1 MKIKI
6 ISGTYGHRPAGA
18 VHPQPISAGETCDVP
33 EGEAKRLI
41 ALGIALPVAQAPAE
55 GVATAP
61 AASAGL
67 GPGVTMRTVGNPLED
82 LAFED
87 GEVLDIVDGHFTV
100 ESLMKMTRADM
111 ESLAG
116 DLGLDVSGCKSK
128 ADVAAELAK
137 VDIDPPEP
145 GDGEVP
151 PEIGA
156 EAPVV

>member
-6 ISGTYGHRPAGA
+6 MSGIYGHRPAGA
-18 VHPQPISAGETCDVP
+18 VHPQPVAAGETCDVP

-41 ALGIALPVAQAPAE
+41 ALGIALPVAQTLAE
-55 GVATAP
+55 DVATAP

-128 ADVAAELAK
+128 ADVADELAK
-137 VDIDPPEP
+137 VDIDPPKP
-145 GDGEVP
+145 GDGEAP

>member
-18 VHPQPISAGETCDVP
+18 VHPQSISAGETCDVP

-41 ALGIALPVAQAPAE
+41 TLGIALPVAQTPAE
-55 GVATAP
+55 DVATAP
-61 AASAGL
+61 AAHAGL
-67 GPGVTMRTVGNPLED
+67 GPGVTMRMVDNPLEG
-82 LAFED
+82 LAFEE

-100 ESLMKMTRADM
+100 ESLMKMTRAAM

-137 VDIDPPEP
+137 ADVYPPEP
-145 GDGEVP
+145 GDSEP
-151 PEIGA
+151 LPQLDA

>member
-18 VHPQPISAGETCDVP
+18 VHPQPVSAGEACDVP
-33 EGEAKRLI
+33 EREAKRLI
-41 ALGIALPVAQAPAE
+41 ALGIALPVAQTPTE
-55 GVATAP
+55 DVATAHE
-61 AASAGL
+61 AHAGL
-67 GPGVTMRTVGNPLED
+67 GPGVTMRMSNNPLED
-82 LAFED
+82 LSFEE

-100 ESLMKMTRADM
+100 ESLMKMTRPAM

-145 GDGEVP
+145 GDSEVP
-151 PEIGA
+151 PEVGA

>member
-18 VHPQPISAGETCDVP
+18 VHPQPISVGETCDVP
-33 EGEAKRLI
+33 EVEAKRLVD
-41 ALGIALPVAQAPAE
+41 LGIALPVAQMTVND
-55 GVATAP
+55 VATAP
-61 AASAGL
+61 VASAEL
-67 GPGVTMRTVGNPLED
+67 GPGVTMNMGAPPSDGHAL
-82 LAFED
+82 ED
-87 GEVLDIVDGHFTV
+87 GEVLDVVDGHFTV

-111 ESLAG
+111 ESLAE
-116 DLGLDVSGCKSK
+116 DLGLDVSSCKSK
-128 ADVAAELAK
+128 ADVAAELSK

-145 GDGEVP
+145 GDGEAL

>member
-18 VHPQPISAGETCDVP
+18 VHPQPVSAGATCDVP
-33 EGEAKRLI
+33 EAEAKRPL

-87 GEVLDIVDGHFTV
+87 GEVLDVVDGHFTV

-116 DLGLDVSGCKSK
+116 DLGLDASSCKSK

-145 GDGEVP
+145 GDGEAP

-156 EAPVV
+156 AAPAV

>member
-18 VHPQPISAGETCDVP
+18 VHPQPISAGEICDVP
-33 EGEAKRLI
+33 EGEAKRLVD
-41 ALGIALPVAQAPAE
+41 LGIALPVAQVPAE
-55 GVATAP
+55 GVATTP
-61 AASAGL
+61 AASAKL
-67 GPGVTMRTVGNPLED
+67 GPGVTMNMGENPLD
-82 LAFED
+82 GHAFED
-87 GEVLDIVDGHFTV
+87 GEVLDVVDGHFTV

-111 ESLAG
+111 ESLAE

-128 ADVAAELAK
+128 ADVAAELSK

-145 GDGEVP
+145 GDGEAP